1 MHGNVA
7 RPLYLEDQIIERKAM
22 EPNIGV
28 IGNEIGHLRS
38 DVNELKEEM
47 KTVNKTLGEL
57 RNGQTRLEG
66 DIATVRAEM
75 ATIRAE
81 MGTLGK
87 QIDAH
92 IAALETKI
100 IKWVLGTGI
109 SCAGLAFT
117 FAKFV
122 TP

>member
-7 RPLYLEDQIIERKAM
+7 RPLYLEDQPIEQKAM
-22 EPNIGV
+22 EPNVGV

-57 RNGQTRLEG
+57 MKGQTRLEG
-66 DIATVRAEM
+66 DITTVRAEM
-75 ATIRAE
+75 TTIRAE
-81 MGTLGK
+81 IGTLAK
-87 QIDAH
+87 QMDARV
-92 IAALETKI
+92 AVLETKI
-100 IKWVLGTGI
+100 IKWVIATGT

-117 FAKFV
+117 FAKLL
-122 TP
+122 TH